1 MKQEKLKIAIDLLW
15 VRVNQVGGIESYIR
29 NLLDGMVSLDED
41 FEIWLLTSKDNA
53 YSFEKYLYDN
63 RFHMYICDV
72 KSANVGK
79 RIIWQNLY
87 LGKTIKKLGLNKCFE
102 PYYCKPFLGVNGIK
116 FITTIHDLQ
125 AIHFPEYFSKF
136 KVWWMKISWYQAI
149 KTSNKIIAI
158 SNFVKDDIKTHYKVP
173 DNKIEVIYNPVVIDK
188 NEVYD
193 EKFLKQ
199 KYNVEPYEYFFSVSS
214 LLPHKNINTLLEIMY
229 LIKERKE
236 NLPKKIIISGVG
248 GKSKPELLRKIEQ
261 YNLKENVILTPF
273 IENKERNTL
282 YKYCS
287 VFLFPSIFEG
297 FGMPPIEAMMFERP
311 VITTDTTSLKEVTQG
326 KVTYVR
332 NSFNKFSWL
341 DSIKFFH
348 TKNYGINFKMYDK
361 KYISQKYINLFK
373 CII

>member
-29 NLLDGMVSLDED
+29 NLLDGMILLDED
-41 FEIWLLTSKDNA
+41 FEIWLLTSKDNT
-53 YSFEKYLYDN
+53 YSFEKYLHDS
-63 RFHMYICDV
+63 RFHVYICDV
-72 KSANVGK
+72 ESANVGK

-87 LGKTIKKLGLNKCFE
+87 LGRTIKKLGLNKCFE

-116 FITTIHDLQ
+116 FVTTIHDLQ

-149 KTSNKIIAI
+149 KTSTKIIAI
-158 SNFVKDDIKTHYKVP
+158 SNFVKNDIKNHYKVS
-173 DNKIEVIYNPVVIDK
+173 DKKIEVIYNPVVIDK

-199 KYNVEPYEYFFSVSS
+199 KYNVNPYEYFFSVSS
-214 LLPHKNINTLLEIMY
+214 LLPHKNINTLLDIMY
-229 LIKERKE
+229 LIKEKKE
-236 NLPKKIIISGVG
+236 NLPQKLIISGVG
-248 GKSKPELLRKIEQ
+248 GKSKPGLLRKIEE
-261 YNLKENVILTPF
+261 YNLRENVILTPF

-287 VFLFPSIFEG
+287 IFLFPSIFEG

-326 KVTYVR
+326 KAIYVKEPY
-332 NSFNKFSWL
+332 NIDEWL
-341 DSIKFFH
+341 IKIKKH
-348 TKNYGINFKMYDK
+348 LKDVIKINNIIYDK
-361 KYISQKYINLFK
+361 EIISKYYFK
-373 CII
+373 NFV

>member
-29 NLLDGMVSLDED
+29 NLLDGMLSLDED
-41 FEIWLLTSKDNA
+41 FEIWLLTSRDNA

-63 RFHMYICDV
+63 RFRMYICDI

-149 KTSNKIIAI
+149 KTSAKIIAI
-158 SNFVKDDIKTHYKVP
+158 SNFVKNDIKTHYKVS
-173 DNKIEVIYNPVVIDK
+173 DEKIEVIYNPVVINK

-199 KYNVEPYEYFFSVSS
+199 KYNVEPYNYFFSVSS

-229 LIKERKE
+229 LIKEKKE

-248 GKSKPELLRKIEQ
+248 GKSKPELLRKIEE

-287 VFLFPSIFEG
+287 IFLFPSIFEG

-311 VITTDTTSLKEVTQG
+311 VITTNTTSLKEVTQG
-326 KVTYVR
+326 NCIYVK
-332 NSFNKFSWL
+332 NPL
-341 DSIKFFH
+341 DSKEWIDNIK
-348 TKNYGINFKMYDK
+348 KIKIVDK
-361 KYISQKYINLFK
+361 KMNFEVYKKNIVAKKYFK
-373 CII
+373 DVFI